1 MIGINRGF
9 TSMIPQHKQRQEVL
23 FGHKIRFTLF
33 NKVFELSFH
42 VTDKG
47 EKKCQGNTKLSSS
60 QKLLSS

>member
-9 TSMIPQHKQRQEVL
+9 TSMIPQPKRRQEVL

-47 EKKCQGNTKLSSS
+47 EKKCQGNMKSSSS